1 MFPRLHARAT
11 FVADRNF
18 VSGHKTCFWF
28 CSETF
33 CVRNKCFPVCAAQET
48 SWATMC
54 PQQCVLVYQGLK
66 RALQSLIYRCPWS
79 RRHKFWRKKD
89 HNHSTVR
96 PIIRRIT
103 REGVFSNTCNIWI
116 SISYRTKI
124 GVFFCGPAALSHQL
138 HKTANAHSNVAEG
151 VKFYYNKENF

>member
-1 MFPRLHARAT
+1 MFPRLPARAT
-11 FVADRNF
+11 FVADTNF

-33 CVRNKCFPVCAAQET
+33 CVRSKCFPVCAAQET
-48 SWATMC
+48 WATMC

-79 RRHKFWRKKD
+79 HRHKFWRKKD